1 MPLIQRLTRD
11 SAAAGGRVWPL
22 LLCGTRVDWSSFSTW
37 HSPARFFFR
46 RAHRHRPRSSGPA
59 PTDWGKRP
67 ELDIAWCVGLSWSY
81 CGNSGP
87 SRPKRSSLRIQ
98 TSSSGIARVSA
109 CMGVAGPGGPGRPR
123 ISEAIRVLM
132 RRLIEFHPTA
142 SYGRSRS
149 DTDRVDVGRNS
160 LQPIAPNEGTLTG
173 P

>member
-1 MPLIQRLTRD
+1 M
-11 SAAAGGRVWPL
+11 
-22 LLCGTRVDWSSFSTW
+22 LCGTGVDWSSFSSW
-37 HSPARFFFR
+37 HSPRSCLLPQ
-46 RAHRHRPRSSGPA
+46 AHRHRPRSSGPA
-59 PTDWGKRP
+59 PTDFGGAAPK
-67 ELDIAWCVGLSWSY
+67 LDISWCVGLSRSC

-98 TSSSGIARVSA
+98 TPSSGIARVSA
-109 CMGVAGPGGPGRPR
+109 FMGVAGPGGPGRPR

-132 RRLIEFHPTA
+132 RRHIEFHLTA

-160 LQPIAPNEGTLTG
+160 LLPIAPNEGTLTG